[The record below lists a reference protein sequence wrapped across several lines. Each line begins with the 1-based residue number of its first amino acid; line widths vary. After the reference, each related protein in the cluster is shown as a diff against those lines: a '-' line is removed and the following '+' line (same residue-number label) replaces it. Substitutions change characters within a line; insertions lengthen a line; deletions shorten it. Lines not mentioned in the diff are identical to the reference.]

1 MGPKRLIIL
10 AIALVAAVGAALLVR
25 MLGGGDHNSQAA
37 TVGAP
42 RAIQPSQIKVLV
54 AARDLAIGDRLNDS
68 DLAWQPWPA
77 DGLNPAFV
85 TGGAAPPDA
94 SGKAATGDKVAAIAA
109 NAADKAKS
117 AMAGM
122 NTGPSAMFIGAV
134 VRETVSKGE
143 PLTEKKVVRA
153 GASGVMAV
161 RLEPGMRAM
170 AVPLSAE
177 SSAGG
182 FILPGDHVDVVQ
194 TRKIEGAQ
202 VVSSTV
208 MKNVRVLAVD
218 QNAGRLDKIATL
230 GATATLEVAP
240 EQAEALVLA
249 RAQGELTLVLRS
261 YADAAGPTVEGQIK
275 RAQDLVTPQVV
286 HVFRGGA
293 AADVRVAR

>member
-25 MLGGGDHNSQAA
+25 MLGGGDHKSQAA

-94 SGKAATGDKVAAIAA
+94 SGKAATGDKVAALAA

-261 YADAAGPTVEGQIK
+261 YADAAGPTVEGRIK